1 MSESAPAATFFAAR
15 HYFVLVLIVLLF
27 SGLIARS
34 TYLQVFNQDF
44 LLDEGSQR
52 QLRTIE
58 TPAYRGSIM
67 DRFGTPLA
75 ISTPVDSVWVNPKQA
90 LIDVQGLKQVTK
102 SLGLNF
108 AETLENLRKRADKEF
123 VYLKRQIKPELAR
136 KAAEGV
142 EGVYLQREY
151 HRFYPAGEVVSH
163 VLGFTDIDNMGRE
176 GLELIYQDWLKAWP
190 GRSP

>member
-75 ISTPVDSVWVNPKQA
+75 ISTPVD
-90 LIDVQGLKQVTK
+90 
-102 SLGLNF
+102 
-108 AETLENLRKRADKEF
+108 
-123 VYLKRQIKPELAR
+123 
-136 KAAEGV
+136 
-142 EGVYLQREY
+142 
-151 HRFYPAGEVVSH
+151 
-163 VLGFTDIDNMGRE
+163 
-176 GLELIYQDWLKAWP
+176 
-190 GRSP
+190 